1 MGLGPSKPTVPS
13 VPKGGKDAKA
23 AKADKAD
30 KAKAAKAKDAKAA
43 KAAKGRKGRKGRKG
57 KSGYEDE
64 GYESYEDEGYTMV
77 PGTYMT
83 ENYTT
88 LYPGDFSPAR
98 GQSASMTKTGK
109 PTKPPTAGVSPFQNP
124 FQGNTDAAMML
135 GPMVEREKSTGVPM
149 NAAVIILT
157 ILFISF
163 VVMRK

>member
-1 MGLGPSKPTVPS
+1 MGFGMSKPKLPS
-13 VPKGGKDAKA
+13 VPKGGKADKADKAAKAKAAKAAKADEAKA
-23 AKADKAD
+23 AKADK
-30 KAKAAKAKDAKAA
+30 
-43 KAAKGRKGRKGRKG
+43 KG
-57 KSGYEDE
+57 KGGVGHKSRYEE
-64 GYESYEDEGYTMV
+64 EGYTMV

-83 ENYTT
+83 ENYRT
-88 LYPGDFSPAR
+88 LYPGDFEPAQ

-109 PTKPPTAGVSPFQNP
+109 PTKPPTAGKSPFQNP
-124 FQGNTDAAMML
+124 FQGDADAAMML